1 MTGGTYSG
9 GRSFD
14 SVVQEQQMTTA
25 REVFEKTAAAAE
37 IATELPQP
45 LRRFYKLGQRASARS
60 KAEIQAFAETVG
72 QTEDYVRKARLFEQ
86 RLTDTELRLLVTT
99 YRDHGYQFPW
109 GHLRIL
115 VSVKNPR
122 RRHAYLTAA
131 IENGWSA
138 KTLIAAVQLGEQRT
152 RRKCVGRKQTKPQS
166 VEEALLRLQRLM
178 ESWIDV
184 YEQAF
189 EGKAAATAP
198 KKLKARVGLAQRTS
212 QVLTFQELVT
222 RHQTKI
228 ENLDKLLG
236 QCFAVPQPST
246 RAATKAPAVR
256 QRPKQG

>member
-1 MTGGTYSG
+1 
-9 GRSFD
+9 
-14 SVVQEQQMTTA
+14 MTTSKQ
-25 REVFEKTAAAAE
+25 VFKKTEAAAE
-37 IATELPQP
+37 IARKLPEP
-45 LRRFYKLGQRASARS
+45 LRRFYELGQRASARP
-60 KAEIQAFAETVG
+60 KAEIKDLAGTDEEPG
-72 QTEDYVRKARLFEQ
+72 PSIDYVRKARLFEQ
-86 RLTDTELRLLVTT
+86 RMTDAELRLLVAT
-99 YRDHGYQFPW
+99 YRKQDYRFPW

-122 RRHAYLTAA
+122 RRHAYLTSA

-246 RAATKAPAVR
+246 RAAAKAPAVR
-256 QRPKQG
+256 QRPSYCQMLWTRR

>member
-1 MTGGTYSG
+1 M
-9 GRSFD
+9 
-14 SVVQEQQMTTA
+14 A
-25 REVFEKTAAAAE
+25 
-37 IATELPQP
+37 
-45 LRRFYKLGQRASARS
+45 
-60 KAEIQAFAETVG
+60 
-72 QTEDYVRKARLFEQ
+72 
-86 RLTDTELRLLVTT
+86 T

-122 RRHAYLTAA
+122 RRHAYLTSA

-184 YEQAF
+184 YAQTF
-189 EGKAAATAP
+189 EGEAAKTAAR
-198 KKLKARVGLAQRTS
+198 KLTARTGLAQRTS
-212 QVLTFQELVT
+212 QVQTFQELVT
-222 RHQTKI
+222 RCQTKV
-228 ENLDKLLG
+228 ENLGTLLG
-236 QCFAVPQPST
+236 QCFAMPQLST
-246 RAATKAPAVR
+246 SAASKAPAVR

>member
-1 MTGGTYSG
+1 MTSGTYSC
-9 GRSFD
+9 GRLSD
-14 SVVQEQQMTTA
+14 SVAQEQLMTTA
-25 REVFEKTAAAAE
+25 REVFEKTEAAAE

-45 LRRFYKLGQRASARS
+45 LRRFYKIGQRASARS
-60 KAEIQAFAETVG
+60 KAEIKVFAEEEG
-72 QTEDYVRKARLFEQ
+72 LSEDYVRKARLFEQ
-86 RLTDTELRLLVTT
+86 RMTDAELRLLAAT

-115 VSVKNPR
+115 VSVQNPR

-166 VEEALLRLQRLM
+166 VEEALLRLQRLL
-178 ESWIDV
+178 ESWVDI

-189 EGKAAATAP
+189 EGEAATTAP
-198 KKLKARVGLAQRTS
+198 KKLKARIGLAQRTS

-222 RHQTKI
+222 RYQTKI
-228 ENLDKLLG
+228 ENLGKLLG
-236 QCFAVPQPST
+236 QCFASPQPST
-246 RAATKAPAVR
+246 RAAEKAPAVR